1 MNTIYERALD
11 FIHDGASVGLGSG
24 RASSEFI
31 RLLGKRV
38 REGMRLRGC
47 VATSIASETLARA
60 EGLHIAPLEAVFPL
74 DISIDGA
81 DEWTP
86 RLDLIKG
93 YGRAMVREKIVEA
106 SSRKFIVLV
115 GPGKA
120 VKTLGERGKL
130 PLEVIPLAVPLVAA
144 RLKER
149 FQWHPVLW
157 EVEGKIGITDN
168 GNHVLD
174 CEIPTTALISD
185 ARETET
191 RLLAIPGVVGTGL
204 FAGMADVLLEGDEQ
218 FELVHEHVL

>member
-11 FIHDGASVGLGSG
+11 FVHDGASVGLGSG
-24 RASSEFI
+24 RAASEFI
-31 RLLGKRV
+31 RLLGQRV

-47 VATSIASETLARA
+47 VATSNASENLARA
-60 EGLHIAPLEAVFPL
+60 EGLPIVALDQVYPL
-74 DISIDGA
+74 DIVIDGA

-130 PLEVIPLAVPLVAA
+130 PIEVIPLAVPLVAA
-144 RLKER
+144 RIKER
-149 FQWHPVLW
+149 FHWNPVVW
-157 EVEGKIGITDN
+157 QVEGKPGLSDN
-168 GNHVLD
+168 GNHIID
-174 CEIPTTALISD
+174 CAIPSTAIIDDPAAMEAHLV
-185 ARETET
+185 A
-191 RLLAIPGVVGTGL
+191 LPGVVGTGL
-204 FAGMADVLLEGDEQ
+204 FPSMADVLLEGDEQ